1 MGQTTAT
8 MDSYSPYTNAKLTS
22 LDPNHLA
29 PTVAVRDPTPERR
42 RTALIA
48 CVAVACMVGSFCVGH
63 TVATQSLVGS
73 TSEATTAPKF
83 APNTRFNPPTRTT
96 LNAARGLTEP
106 NFGNDGEFDILSQ
119 PGIIEPTGFFDPL
132 KLTKGKSEARL
143 KYFCE
148 AEIKHGRVAMLAA
161 LGFLV
166 GESFHPLFG
175 GNIDSPSYLAFQQTP
190 LETFWPGVLGHPHLQ
205 EPQGSHVD
213 APRRLHQWRSRF
225 RPSRHQAQ
233 GPRGSR
239 GDADQGDPERSSCDA
254 GNRRHGGAGAGR
266 RQPSLG
272 CPPSPGC
279 RDRSD
284 RPGHVGPPQ
293 YVNAA
298 CGIPPPGVIL
308 CLHNTRPCRM
318 TSWCS
323 TNSAAHM
330 PRNRARAVN
339 QYKTDS
345 R

>member
-106 NFGNDGEFDILSQ
+106 
-119 PGIIEPTGFFDPL
+119 TGFFDPL

-143 KYFCE
+143 KYFRE

-190 LETFWPGVLGHPHLQ
+190 LETFWPGVVAAVGVLETSAIRTFKNPKEAMWTLRDDNINGDLG
-205 EPQGSHVD
+205 
-213 APRRLHQWRSRF
+213 F
-225 RPSRHQAQ
+225 
-233 GPRGSR
+233 
-239 GDADQGDPERSSCDA
+239 
-254 GNRRHGGAGAGR
+254 
-266 RQPSLG
+266 
-272 CPPSPGC
+272 
-279 RDRSD
+279 
-284 RPGHVGPPQ
+284 
-293 YVNAA
+293 
-298 CGIPPPGVIL
+298 
-308 CLHNTRPCRM
+308 
-318 TSWCS
+318 
-323 TNSAAHM
+323 
-330 PRNRARAVN
+330 
-339 QYKTDS
+339 DS
-345 R
+345 